1 MECQKVEIASVET
14 NHLNGFSA
22 AADPFN
28 LKELSPVGPVVE
40 NLENNSDKES
50 SVQSDIPTLLQVFK
64 NVYDQRIASIE
75 NNADFDRNRKNEE
88 KVTVLEQ
95 YIQHVL
101 EQNDTFVSTM
111 LELETEAQQRVKQM
125 EKRLKSSAKTT
136 MEAVINV
143 HECEKEMRRLVEER
157 LYIESL
163 YNDAQQHL
171 STCKEENSFLRDQNC
186 NLSHD
191 VQALLH
197 IIHHARSTG
206 HWEMSCVTFC
216 EVTPE
221 QVFGPV
227 QSISNVYVSES
238 PQSEYDSVEGAKKGL
253 SSDISSQETTDSNTS
268 SPYMVHPVRVPF
280 SDANSNCHSCS
291 DGSHTE

>member
-1 MECQKVEIASVET
+1 MECQKVEIAPVET

-22 AADPFN
+22 VADPFN

-64 NVYDQRIASIE
+64 NVYDRRIASIE
-75 NNADFDRNRKNEE
+75 SNADFDRNRKNEE

-227 QSISNVYVSES
+227 QSLSNV
-238 PQSEYDSVEGAKKGL
+238 
-253 SSDISSQETTDSNTS
+253 
-268 SPYMVHPVRVPF
+268 
-280 SDANSNCHSCS
+280 
-291 DGSHTE
+291 